1 MPETHENN
9 TPNLSLI
16 EQLHTISSY
25 VQGEGFSR
33 LDKVETRQ
41 MQRLTQRQSHAI
53 GVIFRYTRI
62 WGHGMSM
69 SALADA
75 LHMSASAVSH
85 MVDALEEQELVE
97 REPSAADHRS
107 ILVNVHP
114 KRIPHAEAIEQGMQ
128 DAIDCLSEALTQ
140 EECATFARCIDQMYT
155 RAVKHK
161 KR

>member
-1 MPETHENN
+1 MAETHENE

-16 EQLHTISSY
+16 EQLHKISSY

-53 GVIFRYTRI
+53 GVIFRYSRI
-62 WGHGMSM
+62 WGHGMTM
-69 SALADA
+69 SALAEA

-97 REPSAADHRS
+97 REPSTADHRS

-114 KRIPHAEAIEQGMQ
+114 KRVPYAEAIEQGMQ
-128 DAIDCLSEALTQ
+128 EAIEHLSEALTDD
-140 EECATFARCIDQMYT
+140 ERATFNRCIELMYN
-155 RAVKHK
+155 RAVRK
-161 KR
+161 K